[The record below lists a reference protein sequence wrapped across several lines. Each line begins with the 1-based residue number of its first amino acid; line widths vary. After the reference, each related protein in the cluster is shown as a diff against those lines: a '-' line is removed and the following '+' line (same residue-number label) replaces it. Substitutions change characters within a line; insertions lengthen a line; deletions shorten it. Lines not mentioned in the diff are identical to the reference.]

1 MFCGKCGKEL
11 RDKAAF
17 CASCGSPVN
26 ETREVSVS
34 RTHRG
39 PVNDPR
45 RVKQTDYGLKKR
57 LSLWN
62 VHKVKKPELY
72 GGYSNWTY
80 WLFGLLSIFLA
91 WPVALIVYL
100 INLKSK
106 SAVRK
111 YQAQNLL
118 LVAGIGFI
126 LMLGVI
132 VEQRNEGKKVDNA
145 GLVAADG
152 TTYKRKEQDNR
163 RTEKAGWECLKWGMS
178 ETEVET
184 LLKANGF
191 MDKSSSL
198 DSTAA
203 DEIDLTYEANPDGSV
218 KRVGKKLHISLF
230 SSEETNVEITEL
242 KGYERKRPT
251 EREIIDTFIFYQGC
265 LVGVVTKH
273 YGSEALDDSRS
284 FSNALKEKYGG
295 KIVEVGISPVRFRYA
310 SDSLNIVMYSFYRTP
325 FTGIEINYSY
335 PERIKSAV
343 NNEMMRREEERKK
356 KIKKAK
362 DIL

>member
-1 MFCGKCGKEL
+1 MFCPKCGKEL
-11 RDKAAF
+11 RDNAAF
-17 CASCGSPVN
+17 CGSCGNPVN
-26 ETREVSVS
+26 KTREVSAS
-34 RTHRG
+34 GIRRS

-45 RVKQTDYGLKKR
+45 RVKQTDYGLEKR
-57 LSLWN
+57 LGFWN

-80 WLFGLLSIFLA
+80 WLLGLLGGFLA
-91 WPVALIVYL
+91 WPVGLIVYL
-100 INLKSK
+100 INFKST
-106 SAVRK
+106 SPVRK
-111 YQAQNLL
+111 CQAQNLL

-132 VEQRNEGKKVDNA
+132 VEQGNERKKVDNT

-152 TTYKRKEQDNR
+152 TTHKRKEKDNR
-163 RTEKAGWECLKWGMS
+163 RIEKAGWECFKWGMS

-198 DSTAA
+198 DSNAA
-203 DEIDLTYEANPDGSV
+203 DEIELTYESNPDGINKS
-218 KRVGKKLHISLF
+218 VGKKLHIALF
-230 SSEETNVEITEL
+230 TSEENHVEIPEL
-242 KGYERKRPT
+242 TGYEIRRPT
-251 EREIIDTFIFYQGC
+251 KRESIDTFVFYQGC

-273 YGSEALDDSRS
+273 YGSEAAEDNRS
-284 FSNALKEKYGG
+284 FSSALKEKYGG
-295 KIVEVGISPVRFRYA
+295 KIVDEGLSFVRFRYA
-310 SDSLNIVMYSFYRTP
+310 SHSLNIVMYVLYRQP
-325 FTGIEINYSY
+325 FTGIEINYSD

-343 NNEMMRREEERKK
+343 KKEMMRREEKK
-356 KIKKAK
+356 KEKVKKAK